1 MFYGSIDHS
10 LFIILLFFIT
20 AIISYTLLKILFNRT
35 RPIYVIAGI
44 CIISLVSWSIHFLL
58 SLVTLHISKKT
69 NDSFILFFV
78 AVLIALCFTTI
89 AFIISHL
96 LKENKQYDR
105 SLFFQ
110 HPDMIF
116 LLDING
122 VFISGNP
129 AVEKNAGYKPSEYI
143 GKHFTQFIVPDQIEK
158 AKKIFERTLKGETC
172 ECDLQAW
179 HKNGK
184 IIDIHFKTIPMI
196 RGNHLKGIY
205 VIARNMTELNRFRKE
220 LEHLYHKHTLILN
233 SIAEGVCGIDKHKNI
248 VFWNPAAE
256 QMTGYKAEEVI
267 GKTSHAMIHHTKKDG
282 TPYPLDECPI
292 DRAIQD
298 GKTYHISEDI
308 FWKKD
313 GTYFPVSYT
322 VTPISENGVVVG
334 GVLTFTDITELQKT
348 EEFIRTSEKHS
359 VAGQLAAGIAHEI
372 RNPLTAIKGFIQ
384 LLQSELD
391 VKKPYLHIIQSEI
404 QRIELILGELLAL
417 AKPQAIKF
425 TKRDIGVL
433 LQHVTTLLETQG
445 ILHNIQIVTRIDPS
459 LPLIECDENGLKQ
472 VFINFLK
479 NAMEAMKNG
488 GRIFIEAQKKD
499 EHSVLIRFI
508 DEGCGIPKEQLE
520 KIGKPFFTTKEK
532 GTGLGMMVSKKII
545 EDHGGTM
552 SIISEVNK
560 GTTVEVTLPIR
571 VSTSPVLHT
580 SLSSHLH
587 A

>member
-1 MFYGSIDHS
+1 MFYGSIRHS
-10 LFIILLFFIT
+10 LFIILLLFIA
-20 AIISYTLLKILFNRT
+20 AIIFYILLKILLNHT
-35 RPIYVIAGI
+35 RLIYIMTSV
-44 CIISLVSWSIHFLL
+44 CIISLAAFIL
-58 SLVTLHISKKT
+58 SLNTPHMLKKI
-69 NDSFILFFV
+69 NDSFLLNPIF
-78 AVLIALCFTTI
+78 AVLSALCFTAITL
-89 AFIISHL
+89 IISRL

-105 SLFFQ
+105 SLFFE

-122 VFISGNP
+122 LFISGNP
-129 AVEKNAGYKPSEYI
+129 AVEKNAGYNPSEYI

-179 HKNGK
+179 HKNRS
-184 IIDIHFKTIPMI
+184 IIDIHIKTIPMI

-205 VIARNMTELNRFRKE
+205 VIAQNMTELNRFRKE

-233 SIAEGVCGIDKHKNI
+233 CIAEGVCGIDKHRNI

-256 QMTGYKAEEVI
+256 QMTGYKTEEVI
-267 GKTSHAMIHHTKKDG
+267 GKPLHAIIHHTKKDG
-282 TPYPLDECPI
+282 TLNSRDECLI
-292 DRAIQD
+292 CRALQE
-298 GKTYHISEDI
+298 GQTYHTSEDI

-313 GTYFPVSYT
+313 GAYFPVSYT
-322 VTPISENGVVVG
+322 ITPVLENGIVVG
-334 GVLTFTDITELQKT
+334 GVVTFTDITERQKT
-348 EEFIRTSEKHS
+348 EEFIQTSEKLS

-391 VKKPYLHIIQSEI
+391 EKKPYLHIIQSEI
-404 QRIELILGELLAL
+404 QRIELILGELLVL

-425 TKRDIGVL
+425 TKNDIGVL
-433 LQHVTTLLETQG
+433 LQHVTALLETHG
-445 ILHNIQIVTRIDPS
+445 ILHNIQIVTKIDPS
-459 LPLIECDENGLKQ
+459 LPHIECNENGLKQ

-479 NAMEAMKNG
+479 NAMEAMENG
-488 GRIFIEAQKKD
+488 GRIFIEAQRKD
-499 EHSVLIRFI
+499 EHSILIRFI

-552 SIISEVNK
+552 SIMSEVNK

-571 VSTSPVLHT
+571 TSSVLHT
-580 SLSSHLH
+580 SLSSN
-587 A
+587 